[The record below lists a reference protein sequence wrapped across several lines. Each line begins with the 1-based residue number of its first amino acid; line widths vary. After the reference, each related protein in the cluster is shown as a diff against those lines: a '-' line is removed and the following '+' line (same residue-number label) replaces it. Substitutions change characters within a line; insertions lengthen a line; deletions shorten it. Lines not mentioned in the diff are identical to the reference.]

1 MCSVSIAAYSMDAPG
16 KEAYMARKHVYML
29 VIIVVV
35 CVGLAAYLVIPR
47 SGSVGMAGTVTAV
60 DAAGLA
66 TIKTEDGQEHRMT
79 GAGWTVGDKVE
90 CAMENEK
97 MTCKKS

>member
-1 MCSVSIAAYSMDAPG
+1 
-16 KEAYMARKHVYML
+16 MARKRVYML
-29 VIIVVV
+29 VLIVVV

-47 SGSVGMAGTVTAV
+47 SASAVAGTVTAV

-90 CAMENEK
+90 CAMENDK
-97 MTCKKS
+97 MACKKS

>member
-1 MCSVSIAAYSMDAPG
+1 
-16 KEAYMARKHVYML
+16 MARKHVYTL

-47 SGSVGMAGTVTAV
+47 SASVGMAGTVTAV

-90 CAMENEK
+90 CAMESEK

>member
-1 MCSVSIAAYSMDAPG
+1 
-16 KEAYMARKHVYML
+16 MARKRVYML
-29 VIIVVV
+29 VLIVVV

-47 SGSVGMAGTVTAV
+47 SASAGIDGTVTAV
-60 DAAGLA
+60 DTAGMA

-90 CAMENEK
+90 CAMENDK
-97 MTCKKS
+97 MACKKS

>member
-1 MCSVSIAAYSMDAPG
+1 
-16 KEAYMARKHVYML
+16 MARKQVYML
-29 VIIVVV
+29 VIIVAV

-47 SGSVGMAGTVTAV
+47 SASAVTGTVTAV
-60 DAAGLA
+60 DTAGMA
-66 TIKTEDGQEHRMT
+66 TVKTEDGQEHRMT

-97 MTCKKS
+97 MACKKS

>member
-1 MCSVSIAAYSMDAPG
+1 MD
-16 KEAYMARKHVYML
+16 RKHVYML

-47 SGSVGMAGTVTAV
+47 SASAVAGTVTAV
-60 DAAGLA
+60 DTAGMA
-66 TIKTEDGQEHRMT
+66 TVKTEDGQEHRMT